1 MQTSDEYQVLLIY
14 MQTSFS
20 LKKWANMLFD
30 RYSSYGGFHGIIS
43 AKGVV
48 LMKVS
53 NDARIAIVY
62 FEDEQGNGQRLVF
75 NGTANDLRKEQEQEF
90 DGLDLGDRFYIE
102 DEKVRVFLQQ
112 VSFSDN
118 DEPETVYYFVGPAEL
133 DSHKIN
139 SHNLKFEKFL

>member
-1 MQTSDEYQVLLIY
+1 
-14 MQTSFS
+14 
-20 LKKWANMLFD
+20 
-30 RYSSYGGFHGIIS
+30 
-43 AKGVV
+43 
-48 LMKVS
+48 MKVS